1 MPMRRSTAVWIDK
14 RDRAWRRRCYLRCL
28 DKHLRALDE
37 AASGKPRLAAVYGRL
52 HRSYGV
58 LPWETVPAP
67 ALRVDRRKTADLRE
81 RFLAARRQ
89 LDL

>member
-1 MPMRRSTAVWIDK
+1 MAAVPS
-14 RDRAWRRRCYLRCL
+14 L
-28 DKHLRALDE
+28 
-37 AASGKPRLAAVYGRL
+37 PAVYGRL

-67 ALRVDRRKTADLRE
+67 ALRVDRRKTAGLRE
-81 RFLAARRQ
+81 RFLAALRQ